1 MRNNPI
7 NKKKLYINYLLLMF
21 FHGLNFTH
29 IRYKAIILS
38 CFTHNSMLNTKNT
51 IIKLNSNFMNN
62 LSSTNNNYYNNSN
75 KFIILKGNS
84 YTQKNLIKI
93 YKKINQILKQ
103 ELFLMIIT
111 YNKILKKLFQIKMK
125 INKINFI
132 VQRKMFS
139 KIQ

>member
-1 MRNNPI
+1 
-7 NKKKLYINYLLLMF
+7 
-21 FHGLNFTH
+21 
-29 IRYKAIILS
+29 
-38 CFTHNSMLNTKNT
+38 
-51 IIKLNSNFMNN
+51 MNN